1 MASDVTYSDAQRVR
15 QAFTEMDADTETG
28 PAGCYP
34 VFALFVPVSS
44 VAKLIGK
51 NPYERV
57 EDVVAEV
64 VAKNKRIVVWRDEGR
79 DQWTPDKVSAA
90 LEVSADE
97 EVQDSLQLAGMQREQ
112 VLVCGLSGHVQGIL
126 GRARFVDAT
135 FPLLDQKGFQ
145 MQSTVA
151 AMTDQV
157 VLSVAAKLGVQINVA
172 TRTGSGM
179 DGVRALLIDQ
189 SELILSQRAR
199 VLSILGPDICAG
211 SVENAVRIAIAS
223 ASTETHEQAIERI
236 AAQLGASVG
245 EILRH
250 GYRKGLASVLKSE
263 PSVAKRLPGALRQA
277 AVSEVNCNQGRS
289 AEKRD
294 VDAAQAST
302 GHAIKFRNA
311 KMKYA
316 RVYVTRN
323 VAVDTGGRIDGF
335 ASDDDGDYI
344 VESKRRTSRFLG
356 IPEYERVQIELYMRL
371 FGVDRCLHVETLGGE
386 QRKTWIFPSPALL
399 ADIIKG
405 LCGVV
410 CGQILPHALPA
421 VGARF
426 TPNPFKRFH
435 TQYADDPHF
444 STDAP
449 DEALCGGLWAE
460 SGFVPAVSG
469 E

>member
-1 MASDVTYSDAQRVR
+1 MPTTVYHACAVMAEDSES
-15 QAFTEMDADTETG
+15 EH
-28 PAGCYP
+28 AGCCP

-51 NPYERV
+51 NPYETV
-57 EDVVAEV
+57 EDAAAEV
-64 VAKNKRIVVWRDEGR
+64 VAKNNRVVVWKDEGR

-112 VLVCGLSGHVQGIL
+112 VLVSGLSGHVQGIL
-126 GRARFVDAT
+126 ARAKVVDAT
-135 FPLLDQKGFQ
+135 FPSLNQQGFR
-145 MQSTVA
+145 MQETVA
-151 AMTDQV
+151 AMIDE
-157 VLSVAAKLGVQINVA
+157 VAVSLAARLGVRINVA
-172 TRTGSGM
+172 ARTGSGM
-179 DGVRALLIDQ
+179 DGVRALIVDQ
-189 SELILSQRAR
+189 SEAALSQRAQ
-199 VLSILGPDICAG
+199 VLSILGPDIHVGAID
-211 SVENAVRIAIAS
+211 NAVRVAIAS

-236 AAQLGASVG
+236 AAQLGTTVG
-245 EILRH
+245 DILRH
-250 GYRKGLASVLKSE
+250 GYRKGLTSVLKSE
-263 PSVAKRLPGALRQA
+263 PSIAKRLPGPLRQA

-302 GHAIKFRNA
+302 GHTIKFRNA

-323 VAVDTGGRIDGF
+323 VAVDTGGRIDGL
-335 ASDDDGDYI
+335 ASDDEGDYI

-356 IPEYERVQIELYMRL
+356 IPEYERVQMELYMRL
-371 FGVDRCLHVETLGGE
+371 FGVGRCLHVETLGGE
-386 QRKTWIFPSPALL
+386 QRKTWIFPSSALL

-435 TQYADDPHF
+435 TQYTEDPHF
-444 STDAP
+444 STDDP
-449 DEALCGGLWAE
+449 DEALSGGLWAE
-460 SGFVPAVSG
+460 SGFVPVGYSK
-469 E
+469 